1 MATLMTQA
9 EAELEAQHRE
19 IVSANERLIRAVLA
33 RAEREKAMAE
43 PLGRPDVAGKD
54 MMGAFSGVSRALTG
68 FASGLPMAAMGALE
82 SAMGGAA
89 KAMNTWNDSSLSADQ
104 KMRKFGESLPVVG
117 GLVASF
123 NSLVDSMT
131 GLEDQFRR
139 DAVRRMMDSS
149 RIPIEGGTQRQRMA
163 QGVGLAGAAGYAG
176 AMGGMPVQ
184 AAVGGDRDTVA
195 GQRQYERERLLA
207 PLRMQRDMAQAQI
220 AGARAAETAAWVARS
235 RTSMQLAGL
244 RMERS
249 GHEERL
255 PSAADRT
262 WGEWW
267 RGQRGAI
274 SRVRTDIAGTDAG
287 IQQGR
292 QSLEAASNEYKARS
306 LELAQRESEV
316 RKANVAIARAELSL
330 LEQKEQRL
338 HAQLGLLGNMTRGQR
353 NMAVRAAMRVDRV
366 GWDQAGPAARQLAM
380 QLNPDKAGIL
390 AKQAAEASGVLDRL
404 PVGWRREGTR
414 AGLDEEIRQADASV
428 REATRIDA
436 QKLAESVKK
445 TMADFGD
452 RMGVLFNTA
461 VSDAMAAMENRIKI
475 GNNLK

>member
-207 PLRMQRDMAQAQI
+207 PLLLQRDMARVQAS
-220 AGARAAETAAWVARS
+220 GARGAETAAWVNRQRAAG
-235 RTSMQLAGL
+235 QLASL
-244 RMERS
+244 RQGRADLMERLE
-249 GHEERL
+249 GR
-255 PSAADRT
+255 R
-262 WGEWW
+262 W
-267 RGQRGAI
+267 RGAI
-274 SRVRTDIAGTDAG
+274 SGIRTDVAATDAS

-292 QSLEAASNEYKARS
+292 QSLEAANAEHRARS